1 MIIYVRLPPPFPQL
15 TIPSHAA
22 DQVQHSNQLVATQ
35 LELNIMIIEI
45 YLYMKERLRIRKSS
59 IFSLFVKLV
68 RHFILR
74 NHDILIQFNYPHRC
88 LSLHPVHPIFIL
100 KGCSWYGQT
109 A

>member
-35 LELNIMIIEI
+35 LELNVMIIEI
-45 YLYMKERLRIRKSS
+45 YLYMKEMLRIRKSS

-74 NHDILIQFNYPHRC
+74 NHDILIQFNYSPNT
-88 LSLHPVHPIFIL
+88 SFAFA
-100 KGCSWYGQT
+100 T
-109 A
+109 ARK